1 MAKKILLVDDDRDFV
16 EMNKMTLEKS
26 GYQVSVAYNGKDG
39 LDMAVKENPDLMVL
53 DVMMTSETEGFH
65 TAKAVREYDQF
76 KSMPILMLTSI
87 REAMDLPFKYEP
99 DEEFLP
105 VTEFIEKPLPPA
117 RLVEKVG
124 QMLNK

>member
-1 MAKKILLVDDDRDFV
+1 MARKILLVDDDRDFV
-16 EMNKMTLEKS
+16 EMNKLTLEKS

-39 LDMAVKENPDLMVL
+39 LDKVLKENPDLVVL

-65 TAKAVREYDQF
+65 TAKAIREHEQF
-76 KSMPILMLTSI
+76 KSLPILMLTSI

-99 DEEFLP
+99 DEQFLP

-124 QMLNK
+124 QMLKK

>member
-1 MAKKILLVDDDRDFV
+1 MSKKILLIDDDRDFV
-16 EMNKMTLEKS
+16 EMNRITLQKN

-39 LDMAVKENPDLMVL
+39 LEKALKDTPDLVVL

-65 TAKAVREYDQF
+65 TAKALRGYDQF
-76 KSMPILMLTSI
+76 KGLPILMLTSI

-99 DEEFLP
+99 DEQFLP

-117 RLVEKVG
+117 KLAEKVAS
-124 QMLNK
+124 MLKK